1 MSDAAISG
9 ATRRFVVLR
18 HAVGSGTRRDVGD
31 HLDWMFEVVPG
42 ADLMTWSTPTAD
54 PSAPVDLVARRLP
67 DHRRVYLEYEGPLS
81 PNPDGRDRGSV
92 RRLAAGSIATW
103 EQSAGAVTAV
113 LRWDD
118 DRTRTLRVQRTVDRG
133 NRREERYRLTLRS
146 GSNETNR

>member
-1 MSDAAISG
+1 
-9 ATRRFVVLR
+9 
-18 HAVGSGTRRDVGD
+18 
-31 HLDWMFEVVPG
+31 MFEVVPG
-42 ADLMTWSTPTAD
+42 ADLMTWSTPLTDASD
-54 PSAPVDLVARRLP
+54 PSDPLDPSDPVDLVARRLP